1 VALPI
6 VQWISGY
13 LRLSHARHKGHE
25 EAIMSRALELSD
37 EEYARLEQAAQ
48 QQGSTITELVRAWIE
63 SMSVDS
69 SEQSIQEALAH
80 WATIGESTVRPTQD
94 ELRAHP
100 LLRAVGIIS
109 SGAPGW
115 ADRHDDIIAEEA
127 LDSHADE

>member
-1 VALPI
+1 
-6 VQWISGY
+6 
-13 LRLSHARHKGHE
+13 
-25 EAIMSRALELSD
+25 MSRALELSD

-48 QQGSTITELVRAWIE
+48 QQGSTIADLVRAWIE
-63 SMSVDS
+63 SMSIGS
-69 SEQSIQEALAH
+69 SEQDIQEALAR
-80 WATIGESTVRPTQD
+80 WAALGESVVRPTQD

-127 LDSHADE
+127 LDSHANE

>member
-1 VALPI
+1 
-6 VQWISGY
+6 
-13 LRLSHARHKGHE
+13 
-25 EAIMSRALELSD
+25 MSRALELSD